1 MSCVDNPTAATLVPT
16 PGHDNPLEPYLWEPD
31 YKVASDTQPQMQFI
45 LQVGNNPCT
54 LFLDSNSNSFR

>member
-31 YKVASDTQPQMQFI
+31 YTVASDTQPQM
-45 LQVGNNPCT
+45 
-54 LFLDSNSNSFR
+54 